1 MIDIIE
7 TDWATDSARL
17 KDIRKRVFIN
27 EQSVPPEE
35 EWDALDEVSAH
46 FLAITEKRD
55 AVGTGRL
62 QPDGK
67 ITRMAVLPAWRGHGV
82 GAALLEALIVAAV
95 KQGKAIP
102 WMHAQVDAV
111 GFYSQY
117 GFAVEGEPFD
127 EAGIEHCLMRMTRT

>member
-1 MIDIIE
+1 MFEIIK
-7 TDWATDSARL
+7 TDWDTDSARL
-17 KDIRKRVFIN
+17 MAIRKQVFIK
-27 EQSVPPEE
+27 EQSVPEHE
-35 EWDALDEVSAH
+35 EWDDLDATSDH

-102 WMHAQVDAV
+102 WMHAQVDAI